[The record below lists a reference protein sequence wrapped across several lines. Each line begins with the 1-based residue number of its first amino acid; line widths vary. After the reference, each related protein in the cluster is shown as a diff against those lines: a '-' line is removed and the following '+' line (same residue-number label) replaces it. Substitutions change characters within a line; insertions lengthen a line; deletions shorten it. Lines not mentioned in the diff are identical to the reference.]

1 MSDAKLPS
9 PLASALKWIG
19 VVGTLTA
26 FALGSVEFMKTFA
39 EFGERQRELTEL
51 RALAERQQRSAD
63 HTAAAAT
70 LQRAATQADEGG
82 WFAKLTGRLDGD
94 RRAIRRAQQDVAMQ
108 QLRDARVGEG
118 QRFATLVDPLLDVL
132 ARGLPGA
139 DAQRRADLL
148 AFIGWG
154 YFLKS
159 RDSGAARTDP
169 DVPDVHYREA
179 LEAEPG
185 NVYAHAHRAH
195 WLSWR
200 NADAAEV
207 ERHFAAALAGGRG
220 EGAYVRRLQLSAVR
234 NRGSDVRE
242 ALFLKLANDMRRA
255 GDPID
260 AQLRREVDNAYF
272 YGLQSADRWQ
282 RLVDAV
288 PPADQVTLLQALFLD
303 LGADDARRQRA
314 VDAIKRLQA
323 R

>member
-1 MSDAKLPS
+1 MSESTLPS
-9 PLASALKWIG
+9 PLTTALKWIG
-19 VVGTLTA
+19 VIGTLTA
-26 FALGSVEFMKTFA
+26 FVLGSMEFMKTFA
-39 EFGERQRELTEL
+39 DFGERVREMGEL
-51 RALAERQQRSAD
+51 RAVADRQARSAD
-63 HTAAAAT
+63 FAAASAT
-70 LQRAATQADEGG
+70 LQRAATLADEGG
-82 WFAKLTGRLDGD
+82 WFAKLTGRLDDD
-94 RRAIRRAQQDVAMQ
+94 RSAIRRAQQDVAMQ
-108 QLRDARVGEG
+108 QLREARVGEG

-159 RDSGAARTDP
+159 RDARAARGDP
-169 DVPDVHYREA
+169 EVPDVHYREA

-185 NVYAHAHRAH
+185 NVYANAHRAH

-200 NADAAEV
+200 NADAADV

-260 AQLRREVDNAYF
+260 AQLRREVDSAYF
-272 YGLQSADRWQ
+272 YALQSADRWQ

-288 PPADQVTLLQALFLD
+288 PPADQVALLQALFLD

-314 VDAIKRLQA
+314 LEAIKRLQA